1 MSKWIQIWY
10 SWGDQESPV
19 EVPED
24 KDPWEY
30 MMELVLQEVRYAK
43 EMCDSYM
50 EIDVRIRADESKV
63 SLYYPYDGEW
73 CYYLITDEKE
83 YDPWEK

>member
-10 SWGDQESPV
+10 TWGDQESPV

-24 KDPWEY
+24 KEPWEY
-30 MMELVLQEVRYAK
+30 MMELVAQEVRNSK
-43 EMCDSYM
+43 EMCESYM
-50 EIDVRIRADESKV
+50 EIVVRIHADEQRA

-73 CYYLITDEKE
+73 CYYLITDEEE
-83 YDPWEK
+83 YNPWEE